1 VIASIAAD
9 SVLAIHFLFIVFAVL
24 GGLLLLRY
32 RWVIWL
38 HVPAM
43 IWAAMISF
51 GGWICPLTPLE
62 NTLRRAAGEA
72 SYSGGFINRYLTSII
87 YPEGYT
93 RELAVAAGVAVLVI
107 NTLIYGFVIYCKWK
121 RRETI

>member
-62 NTLRRAAGEA
+62 NTLRHAAGEEL
-72 SYSGGFINRYLTSII
+72 YTGGFINRYLTPII

-93 RELAVAAGVAVLVI
+93 RELAIAAGIAVLVI
-107 NTLIYGFVIYCKWK
+107 NILIYGFILYRK
-121 RRETI
+121 RQLRKSI

>member
-1 VIASIAAD
+1 MIASIAAD